1 MILNKIVYIWI
12 FLFVCSISAGFTGI
26 ILNKN
31 RNLLILLMF
40 LEVLYFGI
48 GFGFLGFSYLMLDFK
63 GQIIAITLLSLSA
76 AESAV
81 GLSLVVTSHKKL
93 NTTDCNKFNNVKY

>member
-1 MILNKIVYIWI
+1 MLNNVVYIWI
-12 FLFVCSISAGFTGI
+12 FFFVCSIAAGFTGI

-31 RNLLILLMF
+31 RNLLVLLMF

-48 GFGFLGFSYLMLDFK
+48 GFGFLGFSYLMLDFR
-63 GQIIAITLLSLSA
+63 GQIIAITFLSLSA

-81 GLSLVVTSHKKL
+81 GLSLIVTSHKKL